1 MGARVS
7 KTFKGV
13 RHFGTVID
21 EDSDNITGNN
31 IYGIE
36 YDDGDKEDYDQEE
49 LSQRLDAEAPP
60 AVNAEFAP
68 EHMSDCVPCFVASM
82 AKAVS
87 DLAISHKV
95 PKHMGEVR
103 KSPDR
108 LHWMSAVKAE
118 IDALRSMGCYELI
131 NEADVP
137 SGFRILGYTWV
148 FKIKIHQDGTIS
160 RYKARV
166 CVNGSQQRYGIDYT
180 SSFAPVALATTIRLV
195 LALATHYS
203 LVLRQYDIKLAFVS
217 AKIDRPVFMKA
228 PFGSNEPRGSVWRLK
243 RCLYGLVQSPRL
255 FNAKLNSVLLRLG
268 WSQSRHDPC
277 LYHRRTG
284 AKLALLIVVVDDLLL
299 ATSDVSLADDFRKAM
314 SVEFDFKAMGEPSY
328 MIGLHLKS
336 GVSTLQI
343 SQRQYLTDL
352 RTRFSEHLEPWT
364 PTYSPAPG
372 GSRLVS
378 TGIAKATP
386 SPPADLKLYRSLVGS
401 LMYAVVSR
409 PDVAAPVSMCAR
421 FLAAP
426 TCAHLDAALRVLRYL
441 LTTQSLALT
450 YTRTP
455 SPRLAAYVDS
465 SWAGDPDT
473 RRSRYGFAVYF
484 GLALISWRSKLPAC
498 VSLSSAEAE
507 YVGATEVCKEVMW
520 LRHLL
525 KEIGYAQSA
534 TAFYEDNAA
543 CVKMAENQL
552 VSGRNKHMEL
562 KMHFIRERVEE
573 GAVKLIQISTSVQR
587 ADLFT
592 KNLCRPLFEF
602 FRDDLLRPRTVQPI
616 VPGLKG
622 GVKV

>member
-1 MGARVS
+1 MRW
-7 KTFKGV
+7 F
-13 RHFGTVID
+13 
-21 EDSDNITGNN
+21 
-31 IYGIE
+31 
-36 YDDGDKEDYDQEE
+36 
-49 LSQRLDAEAPP
+49 
-60 AVNAEFAP
+60 
-68 EHMSDCVPCFVASM
+68 
-82 AKAVS
+82 
-87 DLAISHKV
+87 
-95 PKHMGEVR
+95 
-103 KSPDR
+103 
-108 LHWMSAVKAE
+108 
-118 IDALRSMGCYELI
+118 
-131 NEADVP
+131 
-137 SGFRILGYTWV
+137 
-148 FKIKIHQDGTIS
+148 
-160 RYKARV
+160 
-166 CVNGSQQRYGIDYT
+166 
-180 SSFAPVALATTIRLV
+180 
-195 LALATHYS
+195 LALT
-203 LVLRQYDIKLAFVS
+203 
-217 AKIDRPVFMKA
+217 
-228 PFGSNEPRGSVWRLK
+228 W
-243 RCLYGLVQSPRL
+243 
-255 FNAKLNSVLLRLG
+255 
-268 WSQSRHDPC
+268 
-277 LYHRRTG
+277 
-284 AKLALLIVVVDDLLL
+284 
-299 ATSDVSLADDFRKAM
+299 
-314 SVEFDFKAMGEPSY
+314 
-328 MIGLHLKS
+328 
-336 GVSTLQI
+336 
-343 SQRQYLTDL
+343 
-352 RTRFSEHLEPWT
+352 
-364 PTYSPAPG
+364 
-372 GSRLVS
+372 
-378 TGIAKATP
+378 
-386 SPPADLKLYRSLVGS
+386 
-401 LMYAVVSR
+401 
-409 PDVAAPVSMCAR
+409 APVSMCAR

-602 FRDDLLRPRTVQPI
+602 FRDDLLRPRTVQPV